1 MTLFQVKEQG
11 VLDTPLFL
19 FSCTF
24 SDGTVYNWSTH
35 HVTVHGTEYQSRVM
49 RTNAFQMQVASDGGV
64 DTIPKISFEL
74 ANADGLMSE
83 IQRGCGFKGAALGVS
98 FVFYSLSQNAATTDT
113 LPVFQG
119 ILDSPELITESSFR
133 VSAINRLSLQR
144 IALPPV
150 RVQKRCP
157 WQFPANAEQRQE
169 ALNGGPTGRFSQFY
183 ACGYS
188 PDLAGGCGNLNNGAP
203 FTSCDYSRTSCERLG
218 MFSTDS
224 SGRTTT
230 RFGGIEFVPPV
241 IAVRASGAKSSLPSV
256 VQDNEARYNDFVP
269 LIYGSGWYYPGIVFA
284 RNDGNLTHFEVLLGS
299 GQITNVITV
308 LVNDI
313 EIPAGRSGTNMTGTG
328 WYNVVSYGTRNGVFN
343 RDFADAAGNLLGDP
357 YGSMAYMSIVVP
369 NSINDG
375 QSVPQIQV
383 LVNGLQI
390 ETFAVDGS
398 SQGFSFV
405 NNPVWVIL
413 DILRRCGW
421 SASEVDMVSFA
432 QAAAYCDQPIQ
443 TTDLNGN
450 SISIPRFQCNL
461 ILQSQRSAGDVI
473 RCIRNASRLYL
484 TYSSAGLLQMRI
496 ENTIA
501 LQQPQLVESS
511 NASVSLNGG
520 WPVYEFGDGSNG
532 TTGIGRAADQSS
544 TFKITSR
551 SSADTP
557 NRFSIEFQDAFN
569 SYQQDSVTLVDPDD
583 VQKCGFQVSASP
595 TVLGVPN
602 YDQALRIV
610 ALCLQKS
617 IAGNTYIEFQTS
629 VRALGIQPG
638 DIIAVTH
645 SLEGFNRTP
654 FRVVKVS
661 PGQNFRTAAIRA
673 QLHDDSWY
681 TDNSGRSAMNSA
693 PQPTYSIGI
702 PRSITGV
709 TLDQQGNLQYGVT
722 ESSSQTEDGT
732 AILMANVEFTT
743 PPAVPVSAPG
753 APMASLSPVV
763 SPTGGTL
770 PPDSAF
776 YYALTSLDN
785 SGNESGLSF
794 TIPAATGDG
803 PPTYSVTLQNIS
815 LPGNAVAFNV
825 YRGPSPAQLVRISSN
840 TAPSLTFRDSGLAD
854 LQFLPPDANY
864 DHANFYWRM
873 EMQPAAPVTIYSA
886 NTIGDASTQMQA
898 NEFAGMTVRILTGKG
913 AQQEC
918 VVASNTVSTLTTTTA
933 WTVVPDTSSTFAIA
947 QTGYQFGA
955 SSQTNQVQFEIPNR
969 PGATIQICGRS
980 ANVYDVESPYGL
992 ATVTRWQ
999 IGGAGV
1005 NAGDGAVPPAPV
1017 FGLTVLPEGGG
1028 VELCGLGFETLD
1040 NTRTI
1045 SLGTITLYYY
1055 DETSLNPA
1063 PVLAGALAAT
1073 DTTLTL
1079 TPSQAFALPKYMVVD
1094 QEIIRLNATTTD
1106 GTGFV
1111 IDRGI
1116 DTTSPAAHSAQATAL
1131 PLSQLTLTFPFLEG
1145 FFGSP
1150 ASGNWTQSIIL
1161 ANARICSAELFFT
1174 NSQGNGPVGPG
1185 AFTTFAGGGLRTLT
1199 GGQIML
1205 QVPGFLAVEDD
1216 AVPTLDPGAT
1226 YSVRDVYA
1234 YVNAAPTGTTPADT
1248 TGITLQVTV
1257 NGTSYCALNVP
1268 NGATQSITSVDGSTL
1283 PVLRAGQKI
1292 GLNIQTVGSQAPGS
1306 DLTVV
1311 IRV

>member
-1 MTLFQVKEQG
+1 VTLFQVKEQG
-11 VLDTPLFL
+11 VLDTPLCL
-19 FSCTF
+19 FDCTF

-35 HVTVHGTEYQSRVM
+35 HVVVQGIEYQSRVM
-49 RTNAFQMQVASDGGV
+49 RTNVFQMQMASDGGV

-83 IQRGCGFKGAALGVS
+83 LQRSCGFKGAILSVS
-98 FVFYSLSQNAATTDT
+98 FVFYSLSQNAATTET
-113 LPVFQG
+113 LPLFQG
-119 ILDSPELITESSFR
+119 ILDSPELITESTFR

-150 RVQKRCP
+150 QVQKRCP
-157 WQFPANAEQRQE
+157 WQFPTTANQRQE
-169 ALNGGPTGRFSQFY
+169 ALNGGSAGRFSQFY
-183 ACGYS
+183 NCGYS
-188 PDLAGGCGNLNNGAP
+188 PDIPGGCGNLNNGTP
-203 FTSCDYSRTSCERLG
+203 FTSCDYSRTQCVQRG
-218 MFSTDS
+218 MFSTAS
-224 SGRTTT
+224 SGETTA

-241 IAVRASGAKSSLPSV
+241 ISVRASGAKSSQLSV

-269 LIYGSGWYYPGIVFA
+269 LIYGTGWYYPGIVFA

-299 GQITNVITV
+299 GQMTNVTTV

-313 EIPAGRSGTNMTGTG
+313 EIPIGRSGTNMTGTG

-343 RDFADAAGNLLGDP
+343 RDFADASGNPLGDP
-357 YGSMAYMSIVVP
+357 YGSMAYISIVVP

-375 QSVPQIQV
+375 QSVPEIQV
-383 LVNGLQI
+383 LIDGLQI
-390 ETFAVDGS
+390 ESFAADGTS
-398 SQGFSFV
+398 LGFAFI

-421 SASEVDMVSFA
+421 ALSEIDFTSFA
-432 QAAAYCDQPIQ
+432 QAAAYCDEQIQ

-450 SISIPRFQCNL
+450 VISIPRFQCNL
-461 ILQSQRSAGDVI
+461 ILQYRRSAGDVI

-484 TYSSAGLLQMRI
+484 TYSSAGLLQMNV

-501 LQQPQLVESS
+501 LQQPQQIASS
-511 NASVSLNGG
+511 NAQSSLNGG
-520 WPVYEFGDGSNG
+520 WPVYEFGDGTNG
-532 TTGIGRAADQSS
+532 TTGIARAADQSS
-544 TFKITSR
+544 TFQISSR
-551 SSADTP
+551 ASADTP
-557 NRFSIEFQDAFN
+557 NRFSIEFQDSFN

-583 VQKCGFQVSASP
+583 VQKCGFQVSATP

-610 ALCLQKS
+610 ALCLEKS

-661 PGQNFRTAAIRA
+661 PGQNYRTAVIRA

-681 TDNSGRSAMNSA
+681 TDDAGRSAINCA
-693 PQPTYSIGI
+693 PQPSYSIGI

-709 TLDQQGNLQYGVT
+709 TLDQQGNLQFDVT
-722 ESSSQTEDGT
+722 ESASQAQDGT
-732 AILMANVEFTT
+732 ATLMANVAFAS

-753 APMASLSPVV
+753 APLASLAPTV

-770 PPDSAF
+770 TPDSAF
-776 YYALTSLDN
+776 YYALTSVDS
-785 SGNESGLSF
+785 SGDESGLSF
-794 TIPAATGDG
+794 AILTVTGNGPA
-803 PPTYSVTLQNIS
+803 TYAVTLNNIS
-815 LPGNAVAFNV
+815 LPASAASFNL
-825 YRGPSPAQLVRISSN
+825 YRGPSPAQLVRISTN
-840 TAPSLTFRDSGLAD
+840 TAPSGTFTDAGLPN
-854 LQFLPPDANY
+854 LQYLPPDANY
-864 DHANFYWRM
+864 DHANFYWRI
-873 EMQPAAPVTIYSA
+873 EMQPPAPVTIYSA
-886 NTIGDASTQMQA
+886 NTVGTGSVQMQV
-898 NEFAGMTVRILTGKG
+898 NEFAGMTVRITTGKG

-918 VVASNTVSTLTTTTA
+918 VISSNTSFTLTTSSP
-933 WTVVPDTSSTFAIA
+933 WTVVPDTSSTFVIS

-955 SSQTNQVQFEIPNR
+955 SSNTNQVQFEIPNR
-969 PGATIQICGRS
+969 PGTTIHICGRS
-980 ANVYDVESPYGL
+980 ANVYDVESPYEL
-992 ATVTRWQ
+992 STVTRWQ
-999 IGGAGV
+999 IGGAGINV
-1005 NAGDGAVPPAPV
+1005 GDSAVPSAPV
-1017 FGLTVLPEGGG
+1017 FGLTVLPEEGG
-1028 VELCGLGFETLD
+1028 VELCGLGFSTIE

-1055 DETSLNPA
+1055 DESSVAAP
-1063 PVLAGALAAT
+1063 PVLAAALAAT

-1079 TPSQAFALPKYMVVD
+1079 SPNTAFPLPQYIAVD
-1094 QEIIRLNATTTD
+1094 QEIIRLNTTTTG

-1111 IDRGI
+1111 VDRGL
-1116 DTTSPAAHSAQATAL
+1116 DTTLPAAHLAQAVAL
-1131 PLSQLTLTFPFLEG
+1131 PLKQMTVSFPFLEN

-1150 ASGNWTQSIIL
+1150 ASGNWTQAIML

-1174 NSQGNGPVGPG
+1174 NSRGNGPAAAG
-1185 AFTTFAGGGLRTLT
+1185 AFTSLVGGGLRTLN
-1199 GGQIML
+1199 GGQVTL
-1205 QVPGFLAVEDD
+1205 QVPGFLAVQDS
-1216 AVPTLDPGAT
+1216 AVPPLDPGAT

-1234 YVNAAPTGTTPADT
+1234 YVNTAPSGTTP
-1248 TGITLQVTV
+1248 ITLQLTV
-1257 NGTSYCALNVP
+1257 NGQAY
-1268 NGATQSITSVDGSTL
+1268 GAPIIIACDPTQSTPPVDGSTL
-1283 PVLRAGQKI
+1283 PVLRAGGRI
-1292 GLNIQTVGSQAPGS
+1292 GLNIQKVGDQAPGA